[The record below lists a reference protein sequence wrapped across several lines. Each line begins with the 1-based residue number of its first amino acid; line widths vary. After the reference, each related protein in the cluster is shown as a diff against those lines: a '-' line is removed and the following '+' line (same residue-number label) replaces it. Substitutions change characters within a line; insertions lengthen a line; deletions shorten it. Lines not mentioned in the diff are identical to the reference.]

1 MSKYPIPRD
10 TNVKNKPLSHFA
22 PGERGR
28 IVAITL
34 KDPALLHRLT
44 GLGLY
49 PGALVTLRQHRPTA
63 IVRVAETD
71 VALENK
77 LTQHIECQLLE
88 EK

>member
-1 MSKYPIPRD
+1 MSECIISQQ
-10 TNVKNKPLSHFA
+10 TVKPLARFA

-28 IVAITL
+28 ILTIRL
-34 KDPALLHRLT
+34 DSPMLLHRLT

-49 PGALVTLRQHRPTA
+49 PGAVVTLRQHRPTA

-77 LTQHIECQLLE
+77 LTQHIECLLLE